1 MKKKSNRRWFLILAG
16 ILVLAVAGYFA
27 YPLVVPGAGATG
39 QSTFQTQPVRKG
51 NLTAFVGATG
61 TVRSNQ
67 TAVLAWGTSG
77 IVEKILVQKGQQI
90 PADTSLAELEQTSLP
105 QAIIMAQFD
114 LVTAQRALDD
124 LLTSNEARA
133 NAEIAMLQAQKALD
147 DAEKARKSKQFQR
160 ASQNTIDI
168 AQANLTLAEQSL
180 GDAEEIY
187 NRNQNRSR
195 DDPIYAA
202 ALSQLAS
209 ARQIR
214 DRAKYNLLYAQG
226 LPSPLDV
233 QQADANVELAKAQLL
248 TAKRAW
254 ERVKDGP
261 NPDDVAAAEAHVAA
275 LQATLNMARLT
286 APFTGTIT
294 AINTKSGDQV
304 AMGTVAF
311 QLDDLT
317 HLYVD
322 IDVSEVDINR
332 VQVGQPVELTLD
344 AVQDQ
349 NYQGTVSDISVVGET
364 ASGTVNFSV
373 TVEIN
378 NKDEQIKPGMT
389 VAANIAVAQL
399 QDVLIVPNRAI
410 RTQGTRRVVYI
421 LENGVPAPVEIT
433 LGPSS
438 NVDSQVL
445 AGDVQEGDLLVLN
458 PPTQSIFDPG
468 SGSGGFSRGGSGSIS
483 GG

>member
-67 TAVLAWGTSG
+67 TAVLAWATSG

-105 QAIIMAQFD
+105 QAIIMAQSD

-233 QQADANVELAKAQLL
+233 QQADANVDLAKAQLL

-311 QLDDLT
+311 QLDDLS
-317 HLYVD
+317 HLYL
-322 IDVSEVDINR
+322 DVAVNEDEISQ
-332 VQVGQPVELTLD
+332 VQVGQPAAVSLD
-344 AVQDQ
+344 ALP
-349 NYQGTVSDISVVGET
+349 GKEFSGVVTEVAAVGKPT
-364 ASGTVNFSV
+364 AGTVNFIV
-373 TVEIN
+373 TVEIQSPGA
-378 NKDEQIKPGMT
+378 EIKPGMT
-389 VAANIAVAQL
+389 SSVVITTGESASTLLVPARAIYALDGQPVVYLLKDGRLAPVAVAAGPTSGADRI
-399 QDVLIVPNRAI
+399 
-410 RTQGTRRVVYI
+410 
-421 LENGVPAPVEIT
+421 IT
-433 LGPSS
+433 SGSIKS
-438 NVDSQVL
+438 D
-445 AGDVQEGDLLVLN
+445 DLVVLN
-458 PPTQSIFDPG
+458 PDG
-468 SGSGGFSRGGSGSIS
+468 K
-483 GG
+483 